1 MGRRRTKPL
10 YLIVEAEILAS
21 VGEDRKLDPE
31 GDSDNNLLD
40 ELQCPLFDEVLI
52 ALRKSFSLTFPR
64 NPFID
69 GLLEALLEI
78 RRICIEALRTIPEVL
93 EELNLKPVPPPSEVG
108 PNTKAYVFQYTL
120 ARFDDLQ
127 LKVKYNGK
135 TQKLVNLIE
144 QRPAD
149 EVIRA
154 LRDTVSYTFEE
165 MYNEEQHEEALRQI
179 RMRIGKVLPPL
190 NELLV
195 SIEIEPIADTTLI
208 ESADRVHDDYQG
220 N

>member
-10 YLIVEAEILAS
+10 YLIVEAEILAL
-21 VGEDRKLDPE
+21 VGKDRELDPE
-31 GDSDNNLLD
+31 SDPDDNLLD
-40 ELQCPLFDEVLI
+40 ELQCPQFDEVLI

-69 GLLEALLEI
+69 GLQEALLEI
-78 RRICIEALRTIPEVL
+78 RRIGVEALRTIPEAV
-93 EELNLKPVPPPSEVG
+93 EELNLKPVPSPGEVG
-108 PNTKAYVFQYTL
+108 PNTKAYVFQYIL

-127 LKVKYNGK
+127 LKVKYEGR
-135 TQKLVNLIE
+135 TRKLANLIE

-165 MYNEEQHEEALRQI
+165 MHSEEQHEDVLCRI
-179 RMRIGKVLPPL
+179 RRRIGEVLPSL

-195 SIEIEPIADTTLI
+195 SIEIEPIADITLI
-208 ESADRVHDDYQG
+208 EAANRVHEDFQG
-220 N
+220 L

>member
-1 MGRRRTKPL
+1 MGRRRTKPH
-10 YLIVEAEILAS
+10 YLILEAEILAS
-21 VGEDRKLDPE
+21 VGKDRELDPE
-31 GDSDNNLLD
+31 SDPDDNLLD

-69 GLLEALLEI
+69 GLQEALLEI
-78 RRICIEALRTIPEVL
+78 RRIGVEALRTIPEAV
-93 EELNLKPVPPPSEVG
+93 EELNLKPVPPPGEVG
-108 PNTKAYVFQYTL
+108 PNTKAYVFQYIL

-127 LKVKYNGK
+127 LKVKYEGK
-135 TQKLVNLIE
+135 TKKLVNLIE

-154 LRDTVSYTFEE
+154 LRDTVSCTFDE
-165 MYNEEQHEEALRQI
+165 MYNEEQHEETLRQI
-179 RMRIGKVLPPL
+179 RMRIGEVLPPL

-195 SIEIEPIADTTLI
+195 SIEIEPIADITLI
-208 ESADRVHDDYQG
+208 ESADRVHNDFQG
-220 N
+220 L